1 MIAFSV
7 SLISVNT
14 VVSSNSSY
22 NVALPVVNWSSS
34 SLSVLPIKTVVDNFG
49 VVIVTGN
56 FSVVVV
62 DDVVDAT
69 VVVVV
74 CGFFVDGFVVAVS
87 VGLGFAVMGF
97 LVIGALLDDTI
108 IGFRVGKRVV
118 SVNTAD
124 DVIVGLNDE
133 LNVVCAVLGDW
144 VTLGIRIHSGGCS
157 VFTETKTHQIPSFF
171 FFFLNFCFN

>member
-1 MIAFSV
+1 M

-22 NVALPVVNWSSS
+22 IVTLSVVNCSSS
-34 SLSVLPIKTVVDNFG
+34 SLSVLPVRAVVDAFG
-49 VVIVTGN
+49 VVVVTGT

-62 DDVVDAT
+62 VVVVVVVDAT

-74 CGFFVDGFVVAVS
+74 CGFFVGGFVVAVS
-87 VGLGFAVMGF
+87 AGLGFAVMGF

-118 SVNTAD
+118 SVNTD
-124 DVIVGLNDE
+124 DVIAGLNDE

-144 VTLGIRIHSGGCS
+144 VTLGIKIHSGGCS
-157 VFTETKTHQIPSFF
+157 VFTETKTHRIS
-171 FFFLNFCFN
+171 